1 MSPAEKQQQLIA
13 RYGLIEDFHERLAL
27 LVERVRTLAPLPESE
42 RCDRNRVQGCASR
55 VWLVAE
61 LAGDVCRFKIDAD
74 STLVRGLTAL
84 ICELYDGASPAAI
97 CAHEPT
103 LLEALHLTDHLSPTR
118 RHGLQRVSGAI
129 HNFAAGCLA
138 R

>member
-1 MSPAEKQQQLIA
+1 
-13 RYGLIEDFHERLAL
+13 
-27 LVERVRTLAPLPESE
+27 
-42 RCDRNRVQGCASR
+42 VQGCASR

-61 LAGDVCRFKIDAD
+61 QAGKRCRFKVDAD
-74 STLVRGLTAL
+74 STLVRSLAAL
-84 ICELYDGASPAAI
+84 LCELYDGATPEAI

-118 RHGLQRVSGAI
+118 RHGFQRITVAI
-129 HNFAAGCLA
+129 HSFAAECLA